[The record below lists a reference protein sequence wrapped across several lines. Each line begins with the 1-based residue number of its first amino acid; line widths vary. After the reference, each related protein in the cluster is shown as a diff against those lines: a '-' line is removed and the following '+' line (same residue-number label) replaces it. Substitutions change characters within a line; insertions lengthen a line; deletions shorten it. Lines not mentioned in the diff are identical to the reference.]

1 MCRNNNG
8 KNIFLNEFKIDGG
21 MDGWMSWWVEGEWLN
36 EWMDESM
43 DQWVGGCM
51 GEWVQYRYIDSCLGF
66 YL

>member
-1 MCRNNNG
+1 
-8 KNIFLNEFKIDGG
+8 
-21 MDGWMSWWVEGEWLN
+21 MSWWVEGEWLN